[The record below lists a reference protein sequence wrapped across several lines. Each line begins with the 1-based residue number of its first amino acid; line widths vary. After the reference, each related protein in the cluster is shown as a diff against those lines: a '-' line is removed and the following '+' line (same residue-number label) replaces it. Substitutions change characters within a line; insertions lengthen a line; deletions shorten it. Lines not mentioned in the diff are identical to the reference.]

1 MQLCSLA
8 RAGDGDGALTA
19 PDGHGDSPHASMGK
33 RQASWATMEGISDAF
48 AARLAP
54 FRWGTGATHSFNE

>member
-8 RAGDGDGALTA
+8 HAGRGEEEASAQDGGRGSPRASL
-19 PDGHGDSPHASMGK
+19 GK

-54 FRWGTGATHSFNE
+54 FACDCPP